1 MAEPPSGSPRGREHD
16 TDHDRAP
23 LGLEP
28 PVRQGPGPNGP
39 HSRDQRERHSHT
51 PPEPSEHWP
60 YDPQAPRA
68 AAPRERTARPGP
80 QDPWPSDPHGPEP
93 SARSDR
99 DPDPGMGRAGGS
111 RGRRDERRGHGG
123 E

>member
-16 TDHDRAP
+16 TDRDRAP

-39 HSRDQRERHSHT
+39 HSRDQHERHSHT
-51 PPEPSEHWP
+51 PSEPPDHWP

-68 AAPRERTARPGP
+68 AGSRERTSRPGP

-93 SARSDR
+93 SAESNR
-99 DPDPGMGRAGGS
+99 DPDTGMGRAGGS
-111 RGRRDERRGHGG
+111 RGRRDERRGRGG

>member
-16 TDHDRAP
+16 TDREHAP

-39 HSRDQRERHSHT
+39 RSRDQHERHGST
-51 PPEPSEHWP
+51 PPVAPDHWP

-68 AAPRERTARPGP
+68 TGPRERTARPDP
-80 QDPWPSDPHGPEP
+80 QDPWPSDPHGPGP
-93 SARSDR
+93 SAESHRV
-99 DPDPGMGRAGGS
+99 PDTGMGRASGS
-111 RGRRDERRGHGG
+111 RSRRDERRGRGG

>member
-16 TDHDRAP
+16 TDRDRAP

-28 PVRQGPGPNGP
+28 PVRHGPGPNGP
-39 HSRDQRERHSHT
+39 HSRDQRERHSRT
-51 PPEPSEHWP
+51 PSEPPEHWP
-60 YDPQAPRA
+60 YDPQAPRDA
-68 AAPRERTARPGP
+68 GPRERTARPGP
-80 QDPWPSDPHGPEP
+80 QDLWPSDPHGPEP
-93 SARSDR
+93 SAQSHRE
-99 DPDPGMGRAGGS
+99 PDTGMGRVGVS

>member
-16 TDHDRAP
+16 TDRDRAP

-39 HSRDQRERHSHT
+39 HSRDQHERNSRT
-51 PPEPSEHWP
+51 PYEPSGHWP
-60 YDPQAPRA
+60 YDPQAPRTA
-68 AAPRERTARPGP
+68 GLRERAARPGP
-80 QDPWPSDPHGPEP
+80 QAPWPSDPHGPEP
-93 SARSDR
+93 STEDHRE
-99 DPDPGMGRAGGS
+99 PDTGMGRVGGS
-111 RGRRDERRGHGG
+111 RGRRDERRGRGG